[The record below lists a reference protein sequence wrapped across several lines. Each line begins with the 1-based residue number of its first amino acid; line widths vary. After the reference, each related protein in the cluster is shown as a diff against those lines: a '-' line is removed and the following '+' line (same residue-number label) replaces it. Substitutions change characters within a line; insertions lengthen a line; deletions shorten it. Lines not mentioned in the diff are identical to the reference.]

1 MLCHLLKEA
10 TPCAVK
16 ANTPRPQLLVAHSVF
31 LGAALGPREQ
41 PHPKFHLPGCGWW
54 QMANVGPQGPIP
66 GRNLGSERPPSTD
79 LYRIAGASSTLP
91 SRALLFSQ
99 VSGECAPRSLLPQP
113 SISKSV
119 PGTLSFRSSDIPFFL
134 RHLSTLECKLH
145 DSRDFVLLTVL

>member
-1 MLCHLLKEA
+1 MSPSQRGHTLCGKGQY
-10 TPCAVK
+10 TPSPAAGGSRC
-16 ANTPRPQLLVAHSVF
+16 PF

-54 QMANVGPQGPIP
+54 QMANVGPQVPIP
-66 GRNLGSERPPSTD
+66 GCNLGSERPPSTD
-79 LYRIAGASSTLP
+79 LYRTTGASSTLP
-91 SRALLFSQ
+91 SCALLPRSQ

-134 RHLSTLECKLH
+134 RHLLTLECKLH